1 MGSGVSVPAD
11 SRQVADLLEHL
22 PADELAAAGL
32 TPTKSTTS
40 TALDVDGV
48 PHQIKEKVARMVA
61 SAIANS
67 PDDGRLEM
75 NSQVLEY
82 DRSCAQVCLGITLGF
97 GRDSCIGT

>member
-22 PADELAAAGL
+22 PADELTAAGL

-40 TALDVDGV
+40 TALDEDGV

-61 SAIANS
+61 SAMANS
-67 PDDGRLEM
+67 PDEGRLEM
-75 NSQVLEY
+75 NSQVL
-82 DRSCAQVCLGITLGF
+82 DNNIRCTLLWMTLGF
-97 GRDSCIGT
+97 GRDLYIET